1 MSYNSDT
8 TMLNFLRHQTASSLN
23 LAILILTLLL
33 PMQAFSVG
41 DEEIWLQIDTHALE
55 ARLMRGKSP
64 LLIFK
69 DIAIGRFGTTSDKR
83 RMDGKT
89 QLGEFRINLIKNNS
103 GFHRFFGIDYPRLDH
118 AERALERGQL
128 SIEDFQAIRRAI
140 RAHRPPPQNT
150 ALGGQLGIHG
160 IGAGDPSVHTEYNW
174 TKGCIA
180 LTNAQIDELTP
191 WLKLGT
197 RVVIH

>member
-1 MSYNSDT
+1 
-8 TMLNFLRHQTASSLN
+8 MLNFLRRQTASSLN
-23 LAILILTLLL
+23 LVILILTLLL

-41 DEEIWLQIDTHALE
+41 NEEIWLQIDTHALE

-69 DIAIGRFGTTSDKR
+69 DIAIGRFGATSDKR

-89 QLGEFRINLIKNNS
+89 QFGEFRINLIKNNS
-103 GFHRFFGIDYPRLDH
+103 GFYRFFGIDYPQLDH
-118 AERALERGQL
+118 AERALEQGIL
-128 SIEDFQAIRRAI
+128 NADEFHAIRQAI
-140 RAHRPPPQNT
+140 RAHRSPPQNT
-150 ALGGQLGIHG
+150 ALGGHLGIHG
-160 IGAGDPSVHTEYNW
+160 IGAGDPKVHMEYNW

-197 RVVIH
+197 RVVIY

>member
-1 MSYNSDT
+1 
-8 TMLNFLRHQTASSLN
+8 MLNFLRAQTAPGLK
-23 LAILILTLLL
+23 LAFLLLTLILPL
-33 PMQAFSVG
+33 PALSA
-41 DEEIWLQIDTHALE
+41 DNEEIWLQVDTQALE
-55 ARLMRGKSP
+55 VKVMRGHEP
-64 LLIFK
+64 VLVFT

-103 GFHRFFGIDYPRLDH
+103 GFHRFFGIDYPHLDQ
-118 AERALERGQL
+118 AERALERGDL
-128 SIEDFQAIRRAI
+128 RLEDFQAINRAI
-140 RAHRPPPQNT
+140 RAHRSPPQNT
-150 ALGGQLGIHG
+150 ALGGHLGIHG
-160 IGAGDPSVHTEYNW
+160 IGSGDPSVHTEYNW